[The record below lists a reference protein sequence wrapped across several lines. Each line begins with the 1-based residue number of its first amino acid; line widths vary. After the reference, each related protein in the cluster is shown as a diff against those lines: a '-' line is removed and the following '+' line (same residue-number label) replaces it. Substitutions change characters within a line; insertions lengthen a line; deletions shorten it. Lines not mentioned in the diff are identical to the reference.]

1 MRVAALLGIGGS
13 AQSDAAVLRIAA
25 QLGEVAALAV
35 SGEPAPV
42 ALARA
47 RAAGTTQ
54 LARVWDAALESALG
68 SAAIP
73 APASASGGSDAD
85 GPDESILATVLAAAA
100 RLLDAQIFVVG
111 ESPLGYVG
119 PALAEQLNLP
129 HLSAV
134 LDAVRDAEDPA
145 PDTAPTLIVHRRCL
159 RGVQILRGPACGVL
173 CVQPSDAPIA
183 PAALSPDEVERW
195 DLEQLGLGASDLPR
209 PLLRAVSPERAT
221 RFAPRVFAS
230 AEALLERLRQDG
242 LGEV

>member
-47 RAAGTTQ
+47 RAAGTAQ

-73 APASASGGSDAD
+73 APGSGGGDAD

-173 CVQPSDAPIA
+173 CVQPAADPIA

-209 PLLRAVSPERAT
+209 PLLRAVSPERTT